1 MITYVEIEYF
11 PPRVITEPLP
21 ESTFDVFK
29 AYYDDGRVTYQQIAP
44 LKVSETLGLDVNR
57 AIFQAPLPDVLASFA
72 PGTKLRLDGTLPS
85 PYAWRGQPSF
95 NLDLT
100 QKVVKV
106 PPGFYLY
113 LGIRNCTT
121 TLLAHPSD
129 GDSKRSRRIRGSGQ
143 YAVLTRIIGDKEIT
157 SYMFQLT
164 PAQVE
169 SLK

>member
-1 MITYVEIEYF
+1 MEIKCF

-21 ESTFDVFK
+21 KSTFGVFK

-44 LKVSETLGLDVNR
+44 LEVSERLGLDVNG

-72 PGTKLRLDGTLPS
+72 PGTKLRLMGTLPS
-85 PYAWRGQPSF
+85 PYAWLGQPGF
-95 NLDLT
+95 NLDLS

-121 TLLAHPSD
+121 TFLAHPSD
-129 GDSKRSRRIRGSGQ
+129 GGSKRSQRLRGRGR
-143 YAVLTRIIGDKEIT
+143 YAVLTRIIGDKEKT

-164 PAQVE
+164 LAQVE
-169 SLK
+169 SWK